1 MLIMFQACSSL
12 SFVFLL
18 VDVAVIVSTQ
28 NTDCLLAS
36 IPDSTAI
43 RPLLQTLVDGAPE
56 TIGIVVVT
64 ITNGPFYACEVQG
77 TIKGTV
83 QELSAIVEYTLD
95 NDPATLRTRQLE
107 LLCQNAGS
115 GNIADNGWD
124 SVGSSLTTPSFS
136 YTNINFPQLKNC
148 SSCDRNAGNDNQ
160 HCVGQ

>member
-1 MLIMFQACSSL
+1 MIMFRVYSL
-12 SFVFLL
+12 SLVFLL
-18 VDVAVIVSTQ
+18 IDVAVIVSTQ
-28 NTDCLLAS
+28 NTDCLLDG
-36 IPDSTAI
+36 IPD
-43 RPLLQTLVDGAPE
+43 RQTLVNSAPE
-56 TIGIVVVT
+56 TLGVVVN
-64 ITNGPFYACEVQG
+64 ITDGPFYACQVQG

-83 QELSAIVEYTLD
+83 QELSAIVEYTLY
-95 NDPATLRTRQLE
+95 NDTTTLRTSQFE

-115 GNIADNGWD
+115 GIIADNGWD